1 VRTQAGSG
9 LTAVVSPMPAQPP
22 RAARDDVLAH
32 SDVLQAL
39 IGRYDVVPAAFG
51 TVYPQGLDLDALPRG
66 ERRRLSRLLDDLSG
80 RIELQVRAT
89 YDEVA
94 ITAALVESDSRL
106 RRMRSARKQDYAAK
120 LALGTRFAEVL
131 DRRRRSDADTAA
143 KYLSRLVDR
152 VSIEPHSGEWGAFRL
167 SLLVQRAKQNDI
179 ERALREFAD
188 RASYL
193 QVDWLGPLPPYS
205 FVDPPTAKRAG

>member
-1 VRTQAGSG
+1 MSGPARADDPCYVYGFLRTPDSPLPPDLIGVFGAPVGTQAGG
-9 LTAVVSPMPAQPP
+9 DLTAVVSPLPAQPP

-66 ERRRLSRLLDDLSG
+66 ERRRLSRLLDDVSG

-94 ITAALVESDSRL
+94 ITGALVESD
-106 RRMRSARKQDYAAK
+106 
-120 LALGTRFAEVL
+120 
-131 DRRRRSDADTAA
+131 
-143 KYLSRLVDR
+143 
-152 VSIEPHSGEWGAFRL
+152 
-167 SLLVQRAKQNDI
+167 
-179 ERALREFAD
+179 
-188 RASYL
+188 
-193 QVDWLGPLPPYS
+193 
-205 FVDPPTAKRAG
+205 